1 MSRKKGN
8 PPNSPRSRPRAKNPV
23 RPIRYRDSQ
32 DYELEGQ
39 KLWRS
44 GKFSKAVR
52 LFREGLALHPGNP
65 DLLAGLGHSYLGQEE
80 YVLAHQA
87 FGQACRLAPESVEI
101 LLGLG
106 ECLLNFSR
114 WGEGETLFRRIMDR
128 NYEEDPMV
136 GVAMGRALVRNER
149 WTLARENYGKLASM
163 GYESPEIELGLGICE
178 QHLGLA
184 GFKKH
189 LEKALRMAPR
199 FHEARSYMGNVLFDE
214 GKYEEALECFDK
226 VPLTR
231 HQDPASLKRA
241 MLLSL
246 DLREDFERAFQYARR
261 LSELYPHLGTVDEV
275 IQDILK
281 EDEEEKK

>member
-1 MSRKKGN
+1 
-8 PPNSPRSRPRAKNPV
+8 
-23 RPIRYRDSQ
+23 
-32 DYELEGQ
+32 
-39 KLWRS
+39 
-44 GKFSKAVR
+44 
-52 LFREGLALHPGNP
+52 
-65 DLLAGLGHSYLGQEE
+65 
-80 YVLAHQA
+80 
-87 FGQACRLAPESVEI
+87 
-101 LLGLG
+101 
-106 ECLLNFSR
+106 
-114 WGEGETLFRRIMDR
+114 
-128 NYEEDPMV
+128 
-136 GVAMGRALVRNER
+136 
-149 WTLARENYGKLASM
+149 M

-178 QHLGLA
+178 HHLGLV

-226 VPLTR
+226 VPLPR

-246 DLREDFERAFQYARR
+246 DLREDFERAFQYAHR

>member
-8 PPNSPRSRPRAKNPV
+8 SPNNPRSRPRAKHTV

-32 DYELEGQ
+32 DYEQEGQ

-44 GKFSKAVR
+44 GKFTKAVR
-52 LFREGLALHPGNP
+52 LFREGLILHPGNP
-65 DLLAGLGHSYLGQEE
+65 DLLSGLGHSYLGQEE
-80 YVLAHQA
+80 YILAHQA
-87 FGQACRLAPESVEI
+87 FELAFRLAPDSMEV

-114 WGEGETLFRRIMDR
+114 YSEGEALFRRIMDR
-128 NYEEDPMV
+128 NYEEDPTV
-136 GVAMGRALVRNER
+136 GVAMGRALIKNGR
-149 WTLARENYGKLASM
+149 WSLARESYGRLASM

-189 LEKALRMAPR
+189 IERALVMSPR
-199 FHEARSYMGNVLFDE
+199 FHEARSYMGNVLYDE

-226 VPLTR
+226 VPLLR
-231 HQDPASLKRA
+231 HQDPSSLKRA
-241 MLLSL
+241 MILTL
-246 DLREDFERAFQYARR
+246 DLREDFERAFMYAQR

-281 EDEEEKK
+281 EDE

>member
-8 PPNSPRSRPRAKNPV
+8 PTNNPRSKPRAKHAV
-23 RPIRYRDSQ
+23 QPIRYRDSQ

-44 GKFSKAVR
+44 GKFTKAVR
-52 LFREGLALHPGNP
+52 LFREGLVLHPGNP

-80 YVLAHQA
+80 YILAHQA
-87 FGQACRLAPESVEI
+87 LELAYRLAPDSMEV

-114 WGEGETLFRRIMDR
+114 YSEGEALFRRIMDR

-136 GVAMGRALVRNER
+136 GVALGRALIKNAR
-149 WTLARENYGKLASM
+149 WSLARENYRRLASM
-163 GYESPEIELGLGICE
+163 GCESPEIELGLGICE

-189 LEKALRMAPR
+189 LEKALAMAPR
-199 FHEARSYMGNVLFDE
+199 FHEARSYLGNVLYDE
-214 GKYEEALECFDK
+214 GKYEEALECFDRI
-226 VPLTR
+226 PLPR

-241 MLLSL
+241 MILTL
-246 DLREDFERAFQYARR
+246 DLREDFERAFMYAQR

-281 EDEEEKK
+281 EDE

>member
-1 MSRKKGN
+1 MNRRKGN
-8 PPNSPRSRPRAKNPV
+8 PPNSPRSRPRAKSAG

-44 GKFSKAVR
+44 GKFTKAAR
-52 LFREGLALHPGNP
+52 LFKEGLSLHPGNP
-65 DLLAGLGHSYLGQEE
+65 DLLSGLGHSYLGQEE

-87 FGQACRLAPESVEI
+87 FEEAYRLATDSVEV

-106 ECLLNFSR
+106 ECRLNFSR
-114 WGEGETLFRRIMDR
+114 YQEGEALFRRIMDR

-136 GVAMGRALVRNER
+136 GVAMGRALIKNER
-149 WTLARENYGKLASM
+149 WALAQEDYRKLESM
-163 GYESPEIELGLGICE
+163 GYDSPEIELGLGICE
-178 QHLGLA
+178 QHLDLP
-184 GFKKH
+184 GFKKRI
-189 LEKALRMAPR
+189 LKALQMAPR
-199 FHEARSYMGNVLFDE
+199 FHEARSYLGNVLFDE

-231 HQDPASLKRA
+231 HQDPSSLKRA
-241 MLLSL
+241 MMLSL

-275 IQDILK
+275 IQDVLK
-281 EDEEEKK
+281 EDEEEVK